1 MFTIAERVSSKKN
14 IIYQAW
20 TLGEKVN
27 CVSDFQCSC
36 VNQKSEEKKKGK
48 DIQYATSRN
57 INIYSKK
64 RIIIYTILGL
74 GSLKSSA
81 TSARPKK

>member
-36 VNQKSEEKKKGK
+36 VNQESEEKKKRKG
-48 DIQYATSRN
+48 
-57 INIYSKK
+57 
-64 RIIIYTILGL
+64 YTVCY
-74 GSLKSSA
+74 
-81 TSARPKK
+81 